1 MVSYLFHL
9 LILHPYSLALMYIYH
24 MALQLYPL
32 LNKKD
37 MFLPMFVY
45 GCLHMKAA
53 AASIPSSE
61 RGLSAFSL
69 YYLLRARAR
78 RPKQVVLLAVR

>member
-1 MVSYLFHL
+1 MVLYLFHL
-9 LILHPYSLALMYIYH
+9 LILHSYSLALMYHI
-24 MALQLYPL
+24 ALLLYPL
-32 LNKKD
+32 LNKKY

-61 RGLSAFSL
+61 RGLSAL
-69 YYLLRARAR
+69 PLLPFASES
-78 RPKQVVLLAVR
+78 

>member
-61 RGLSAFSL
+61 RGLSAL
-69 YYLLRARAR
+69 PLLPFASEG
-78 RPKQVVLLAVR
+78 